1 MVLNWKRSF
10 LIIQLSL
17 KFGFGHQTPKPV
29 IFGHPTIK
37 TVQIWPLDCFLWV
50 VLIVFIYNLVLRTSN
65 DYYFF
70 LVPLIMVIVA
80 VTRP

>member
-1 MVLNWKRSF
+1 
-10 LIIQLSL
+10 
-17 KFGFGHQTPKPV
+17 
-29 IFGHPTIK
+29 
-37 TVQIWPLDCFLWV
+37 V